1 MKDLITFDFVKNWLA
16 EIIFISVMGI
26 TLLGKYVIRNPKF
39 YLSILASLADMI
51 SEKDKKNLT
60 EIESRLQGVEA
71 IAKSL
76 SCDNAETSEK
86 LDNLTHEFLEFRGE
100 IRGYFKGLESRQ

>member
-26 TLLGKYVIRNPKF
+26 TLIGKYVFRNPKY

-60 EIESRLQGVEA
+60 EIELRLQGVEA